1 MATEAA
7 SSTEVSTAQ
16 GTWKGGALAGI
27 AGGVV
32 MGAMMSVMM
41 APVLEMAI
49 PALYGIAGPAGAVG
63 WVIHVSHGAV
73 LGVAFVGILQA
84 KPGLGAS
91 TGKSAGAGAAYGVV
105 VWVLL
110 AAVLMP
116 VWLGA
121 VGFGGAPPVPN
132 FNPMSLVAHVV
143 YGVVLGAV
151 FPLVADI

>member
-7 SSTEVSTAQ
+7 SSTEVSTAE
-16 GTWKGGALAGI
+16 GAWKGGVLAGI

-32 MGAMMSVMM
+32 MGAMLSVMM

-49 PALYGIAGPAGAVG
+49 PSLYGIAGPAGAVG

-73 LGVAFVGILQA
+73 LGVAFAAILQT
-84 KPGLGAS
+84 KPGVGGS
-91 TGKSAGAGAAYGVV
+91 IGKSAGAGAAYGVGIWV
-105 VWVLL
+105 VL
-110 AAVLMP
+110 AAIVMP
-116 VWLGA
+116 VWLGT
-121 VGFGGAPPVPN
+121 VGFGGAPSVPN

-151 FPLVADI
+151 FPLVADL